1 MDNFKR
7 IFLIVLDSV
16 GIGAAPDAATYDD
29 LGAHT
34 LGHISEAMKGLNLP
48 QLESFGLSNIE
59 KIKGVEKVSVPKAH
73 ITKMQEASLGKDT
86 MTGHWELMGLNVKK
100 PFKVFP
106 NGFPQELID
115 ELELQT
121 GRRVIGNTVASGTEI
136 IKELGKE
143 HIDSGAIIVYTS
155 ADSVLQ
161 IAAHEKTVVGL

>member
-16 GIGAAPDAATYDD
+16 GIGAAPDAGAYND

-34 LGHISEAMKGLNLP
+34 LGHISEAMNGLNLP

-59 KIKGVEKVSVPKAH
+59 KIQDVKKVSAPKAH

-86 MTGHWELMGLNVKK
+86 MTGHWELMELNVTK

-106 NGFPQELID
+106 NGFPQELIN

-121 GRRVIGNTVASGTEI
+121 GRKVIGNTVASRSE
-136 IKELGKE
+136 ERRVGKE
-143 HIDSGAIIVYTS
+143 CRLRLG
-155 ADSVLQ
+155 
-161 IAAHEKTVVGL
+161 